1 MLEAK
6 IYIHGKRSEVILFIF
21 NMYLQQGGHRQKTT
35 DNLMK
40 IKQNKQTKKYIINAD
55 SHLFSNK

>member
-40 IKQNKQTKKYIINAD
+40 IKQNKKKYIINAD